1 MDTLKTVL
9 SVAASGMRAQGERL
23 KVVSENVAN
32 ASSTGNS
39 NGEDPYR
46 RKIISF
52 QEMVDRDSGASM
64 VEVDGVRR
72 DDADFQ
78 LNYDPSHPAAD
89 EDGFVKVSNVN
100 TILEMSNMRE
110 ASRSYQAN
118 LNMFETGRSMRSQ
131 LLDLLK

>member
-32 ASSTGNS
+32 ASSTGNAS
-39 NGEDPYR
+39 GDDPYR

-64 VEVDGVRR
+64 VEVDGIRR

-89 EDGFVKVSNVN
+89 ADGFVKVSNVN

-118 LNMFETGRSMRSQ
+118 LNMFETGRTMRTQ

>member
-1 MDTLKTVL
+1 MT
-9 SVAASGMRAQGERL
+9 
-23 KVVSENVAN
+23 
-32 ASSTGNS
+32 
-39 NGEDPYR
+39 